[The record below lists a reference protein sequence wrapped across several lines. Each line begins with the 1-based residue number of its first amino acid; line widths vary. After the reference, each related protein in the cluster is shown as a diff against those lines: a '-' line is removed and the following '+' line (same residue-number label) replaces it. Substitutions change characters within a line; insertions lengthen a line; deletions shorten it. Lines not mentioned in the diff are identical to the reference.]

1 MVRTTQFR
9 TVNFVKYII
18 VLETAMGTK
27 MNLQSGKNSQYV
39 QSVKQMCRIV
49 IERAFSPLKIY
60 NSTFWLCKDY
70 YLQKKALKVLHG
82 FTTNVISSKKSK
94 PIFDNTKRLAF
105 LDLLLKF
112 SRDDNVFSNDEI
124 RQEVDTFMFEVG
136 KQVVLRI

>member
-1 MVRTTQFR
+1 
-9 TVNFVKYII
+9 
-18 VLETAMGTK
+18 
-27 MNLQSGKNSQYV
+27 
-39 QSVKQMCRIV
+39 MCRIV